1 MENHF
6 QDQKINVLIADD
18 HVLLRD
24 ALASL
29 INSFDEFKV
38 IGSAGNGF
46 EVISL
51 IENGLRPDLVVL
63 DLNMPELDGFETAIW
78 LHENHPE
85 IRVLVLTMYDSEVA
99 LIRLLKVGVR
109 GLLRKNINQHEMRR
123 ALVEVAADRPYYS
136 HSTTSQLGTLFRK
149 HQNGHHSMD
158 KVMLNETE
166 ISFLKLAST
175 DMTYKEVA
183 SQMNLTPRAV
193 DSIRDCLFEK
203 LEVKSRVGLAIYA
216 VRKGIVAV

>member
-1 MENHF
+1 MDKNIEPV
-6 QDQKINVLIADD
+6 NVLIADD

-29 INSFDEFKV
+29 INSFGDFRV
-38 IGSAGNGF
+38 IGTAGSGR

-51 IENGLRPDLVVL
+51 FENGIHPDLIVL
-63 DLNMPELDGFETAIW
+63 DLNMPDIDGFETAIW

-109 GLLRKNINQHEMRR
+109 GLLRKNISQHEMRR
-123 ALVEVAADRPYYS
+123 ALMEVAADRPYYS
-136 HSTTSQLGTLFRK
+136 HSATSNLGSLFQK
-149 HQNGHHSMD
+149 QQDKGHGLD
-158 KVMLNETE
+158 RVMLSEQE
-166 ISFLKLAST
+166 IRFLKLAST

-183 SQMNLTPRAV
+183 FEMNLTPRAV
-193 DSIRDCLFEK
+193 DNIRDILFDK

-216 VRKGIVAV
+216 VKKGIVTI